1 MPLFLIRRNVP
12 GACREDVD
20 AAFLRAHSCA
30 YSYDG
35 LRWVTSYWDQEGEV
49 IHCVWEAEDADQV
62 RDHARRSR
70 IPCDEVREVTQFS
83 PSEQPGIVREAANV

>member
-12 GACREDVD
+12 GIGRADVD

-30 YSYDG
+30 YSYEG
-35 LRWVTSYWDQEGEV
+35 LRWITSFWNQEEEV
-49 IHCVWEAEDADQV
+49 IHCVWEARDADQL

-70 IPCDEVREVTQFS
+70 IPCDEVSEVIQFS
-83 PSEQPGIVREAANV
+83 PSEMPGIVQEAASV